1 MKTNKKLLSIVLALL
16 LALTIMP
23 ITAYSEE
30 SPWSIKGSDDWKNAL
45 TPSLQSVEVLS
56 YTPYNPSTQEKGHI
70 TLGTTFSFPNAPNG
84 RIESVPGFSGFD
96 IESNIMHIYSG
107 NPIHANVWL
116 DTKFSTPSETATP
129 DTPEWCYLSNGQAY
143 TTTSVAVGP
152 EEYWSYKEFD
162 GYNSANFACE
172 GDTLEVSMFTT
183 GTYQDELGEYK
194 SYDPSSNVISFVI
207 SDDVQGKTFKSNDNN
222 EKTVT
227 VPKDKTV
234 TYNGKKQSL
243 DKGEGYTL
251 SGMVSG
257 TDAGTYKATA
267 TLMSGYVW
275 SDGTKAPKTVVLT
288 IGRRNS
294 PLTAKGKTVKI
305 SAKKL
310 KKKKKIS
317 VKRSK
322 AIAVSNVT
330 GELVFK
336 KTKGNKKITV
346 ANNGKITIK
355 KGLKKG
361 KYKIR
366 VKVLD
371 SGNRNFKSGVK
382 NVTVIIIVKK

>member
-30 SPWSIKGSDDWKNAL
+30 SPWSIKGSDDWKAAL
-45 TPSLQSVEVLS
+45 TPSLESVEVLS
-56 YTPYNPSTQEKGHI
+56 YTPYNPNTQEKGHI
-70 TLGTTFSFPNAPNG
+70 SLGATFSFPNAPGG
-84 RIESVPGFSGFD
+84 RIDNVPGFSGFD
-96 IESNIMHIYSG
+96 IESNSIHMYKG
-107 NPIHANVWL
+107 NSVFANVWL
-116 DTKFSTPSETATP
+116 DTKFSTPSETATLG
-129 DTPEWCYLSNGQAY
+129 TPEWCYLSNGQAY
-143 TTTSVAVGP
+143 TTTSIAVGP
-152 EEYWSYKEFD
+152 EEYWSYKESD

-194 SYDPSSNVISFVI
+194 SYDPSSDVISFVI
-207 SDDVQGKTFKSNDNN
+207 SDDIQGKTFKSNETG
-222 EKTVT
+222 EKTVAI
-227 VPKDKTV
+227 PKNKKV

-243 DKGEGYTL
+243 AKGEGYTL
-251 SGMVSG
+251 SGKTSG
-257 TDAGTYKATA
+257 TNAGTYKATA
-267 TLMSGYVW
+267 TLTSGYVW
-275 SDGTKAPKTVVLT
+275 SDGTKAPKTVTLT

-310 KKKKKIS
+310 KKKKIN

-346 ANNGKITIK
+346 AKNGTITVK

-361 KYKIR
+361 KYKVK

-371 SGNRNFKSGVK
+371 SGNKNFKSGVK
-382 NVTVIIIVKK
+382 NVTVTIKVK